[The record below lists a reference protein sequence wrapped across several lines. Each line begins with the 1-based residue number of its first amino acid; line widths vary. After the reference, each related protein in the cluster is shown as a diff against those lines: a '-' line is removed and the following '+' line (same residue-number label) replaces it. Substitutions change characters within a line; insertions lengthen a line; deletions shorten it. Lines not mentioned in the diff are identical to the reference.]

1 MFLII
6 ADVYS
11 KWLDVHPMNTM
22 TTIVK
27 LCRTFAE
34 HGLPDQYVT
43 DNATCFINSDF
54 EEFMTNND
62 IKHITSASYHLAK
75 NGQAERAVK
84 SFKDSLKKIKEEDIE
99 TQRCK
104 ILLQYRI
111 TSYTAELPM
120 KRKLTTRLRIY
131 PDLQLH
137 KYEKQ
142 IVAKG
147 KHDQHEK
154 QVEFMKGDLVF
165 AGIFNSRRKWIQEV
179 LDKKSGSV
187 SVCREEE
194 NLVFWFG
201 AQFISTLN
209 FNQSG

>member
-1 MFLII
+1 
-6 ADVYS
+6 
-11 KWLDVHPMNTM
+11 MNTM

-165 AGIFNSRRKWIQEV
+165 VGIFNSGG
-179 LDKKSGSV
+179 SGSKRSLIKSQDLFRCV
-187 SVCREEE
+187 EKRKISYFGLAL
-194 NLVFWFG
+194 NLFRHL
-201 AQFISTLN
+201 IST
-209 FNQSG
+209 NQDD